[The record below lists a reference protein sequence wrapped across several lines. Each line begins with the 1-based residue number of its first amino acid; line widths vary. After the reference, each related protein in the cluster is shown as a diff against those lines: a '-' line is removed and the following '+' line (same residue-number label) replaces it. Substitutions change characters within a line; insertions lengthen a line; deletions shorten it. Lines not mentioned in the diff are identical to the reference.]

1 MSGRCVKYGRAD
13 TPTTVGAPSG
23 TREEH
28 LVSTPPGSTAPAV
41 LSLWKV
47 ARASFRTLALS
58 GSGRAVALYT
68 AWGEAGKVRAAKHSK
83 SIASSMKETYPFP
96 GIKTS
101 SLTHRIRSSRKSE
114 SHRHS

>member
-1 MSGRCVKYGRAD
+1 MSGRRVKYGLAD

-28 LVSTPPGSTAPAV
+28 LVSTPPGSTAPAT
-41 LSLWKV
+41 LSFCKV

-58 GSGRAVALYT
+58 GSGRAVARYT

-83 SIASSMKETYPFP
+83 SIARRLAL
-96 GIKTS
+96 
-101 SLTHRIRSSRKSE
+101 SLVSRPA
-114 SHRHS
+114 R